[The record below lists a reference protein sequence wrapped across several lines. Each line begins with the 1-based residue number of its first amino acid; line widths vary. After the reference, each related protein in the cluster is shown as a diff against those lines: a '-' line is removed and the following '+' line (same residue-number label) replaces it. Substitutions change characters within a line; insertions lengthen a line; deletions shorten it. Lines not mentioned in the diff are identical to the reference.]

1 MHAFFST
8 KRFIVLIAL
17 LMGLTAF
24 GIDAVLPAFPEMT
37 TDFSLPLAE
46 ENRIQQVVFMFMLGF
61 ALFQLPFGTLADV
74 FGRKIILC
82 TGIVI
87 YIIASASV
95 IFIDDFTYL
104 LIARFMQGVG
114 LAAPRVISLT
124 VVRDVSSGRLM
135 SKIMSFVMMVFII
148 IPVMAPAI
156 GQVALNYGSWH
167 NIFWLFVM
175 MGSIALAWVIIDLPE
190 TLHAEHRSRFSMAN
204 IGHAIN
210 QCLTHKPTL
219 IYLAMLGMLFA
230 MLMIYIS
237 QSEQIFQRDV
247 YALGDLFPLIFGI
260 TASGMVL
267 ASLLNSKLVMRLG
280 MHKMVHYALIAML
293 VSDTSMLFATMLFS
307 GKMPLLLFVALLM
320 VHMFCYS
327 ILMPN
332 LNSLILEP
340 HAKIAGT
347 ASALVGSVMTIIGVA
362 IAHFISG
369 LFNGTLYP
377 IAIGYI
383 SITASVFILNIV
395 VCRITHHQQERANTD
410 YGT

>member
-1 MHAFFST
+1 MHPFFST
-8 KRFIVLIAL
+8 KRFIILIAV

-24 GIDAVLPAFPEMT
+24 GIDAVLPAFPQMT
-37 TDFSLPLAE
+37 AVFSLPADQ
-46 ENRIQQVVFMFMLGF
+46 ENRIQQVVFTFMLGF
-61 ALFQLPFGTLADV
+61 ALFQLPFGTLADI
-74 FGRKIILC
+74 FGRKIVLC

-87 YIIASASV
+87 YITASASV
-95 IFIDDFTYL
+95 VFIDDFTYL

-135 SKIMSFVMMVFII
+135 SKIMSFVMMVFIV

-156 GQVALNYGSWH
+156 GQLALSYGSWH
-167 NIFWLFVM
+167 NIFWLFVS
-175 MGSIALAWVIIDLPE
+175 MGLIALIWVMIDLPE
-190 TLHAEHRSRFSMAN
+190 TLHPEHRSRFSMTN
-204 IGHAIN
+204 ITHAIS

-219 IYLAMLGMLFA
+219 IYLAILGMLFA

-237 QSEQIFQRDV
+237 QSEQVFQRDV
-247 YALGDLFPLIFGI
+247 YALGDRFPLVFGI

-293 VSDTSMLFATMLFS
+293 ISDSIMLLATAGYG
-307 GKMPLLLFVALLM
+307 GKMPLLLFIALLM

-347 ASALVGSVMTIIGVA
+347 TSALVGSLMTIAGVA
-362 IAHFISG
+362 IAHVISG

-377 IAIGYI
+377 IAISYI
-383 SITASVFILNIV
+383 TLTALVFILNTM
-395 VCRITHHQQERANTD
+395 VCRITRSEIANTD
-410 YGT
+410 YPT